1 MPLHDVGYRAWKGRR
16 TTHLT
21 RLGVI
26 AGTGIRLAVQ
36 SQWVRRMI
44 MFAWLPVVWWGVAFF
59 AFEQAM
65 GPGEAVNTE
74 STVRNP
80 FPTELQRL
88 GMSQVQRRNL
98 RDISRRLRI
107 PQADK
112 LFNELNNNDEGQTRN
127 VFWGWLIMTF
137 FRYPQALLILFLIG
151 ATVPPLISHDIR
163 SRAFL
168 IYFSRPIGRL
178 EYLFGKLLVPA
189 AFIIFV
195 TTLPALTLYLFA
207 IGMSP
212 TISVFWSTWDLPIKI
227 LTASI
232 FLVIPTS
239 LLALM
244 LSSLTQE
251 AKFVSFGW
259 FAFWTLGHGAWFAVL
274 ATTAVRLNL
283 PPTHPTVTGDPI
295 VTKWSVLSLYN
306 NLGDVQ
312 SWIFGFSDFG
322 EVLPEFLALSLLSL
336 VSLIILYR
344 RISAPIRI

>member
-1 MPLHDVGYRAWKGRR
+1 
-16 TTHLT
+16 
-21 RLGVI
+21 
-26 AGTGIRLAVQ
+26 
-36 SQWVRRMI
+36 MI

-65 GPGEAVNTE
+65 GPGDSA
-74 STVRNP
+74 
-80 FPTELQRL
+80 LGAAQR
-88 GMSQVQRRNL
+88 SQIDSITRVFRQRKPIEDL
-98 RDISRRLRI
+98 ARRLRI

-112 LFNELNNNDEGQTRN
+112 LIKNLKSGDDEKSRN
-127 VFWGWLIMTF
+127 VFWGWLMMTF

-151 ATVPPLISHDIR
+151 ATVPPLIAHDIR

-178 EYLFGKLLVPA
+178 EYLFGKLMVPA

-195 TTLPALTLYLFA
+195 TTLPALALYLFA

-212 TISVFWSTWDLPIKI
+212 TMAVFWSTWDLPLKM
-227 LTASI
+227 LLASI
-232 FLVIPTS
+232 VLVVPTS

-251 AKFVSFGW
+251 AKFVSFSW
-259 FAFWTLGHGAWFAVL
+259 FAFWTLGHGAWLAVL
-274 ATTAVRLNL
+274 FTTAVRLNI
-283 PPTHPTVTGDPI
+283 PAHYPAVVNHPTVL
-295 VTKWSVLSLYN
+295 KWSVLSLYN

-312 SWIFGFSDFG
+312 SWIFGFSEFF
-322 EVLPEFLALSLLSL
+322 EIWPSFLALSLLS
-336 VSLIILYR
+336 VISLIILFR

>member
-1 MPLHDVGYRAWKGRR
+1 MPLHDVGYRPWNGRR
-16 TTHLT
+16 TFYLT

-26 AGTGIRLAVQ
+26 ASTGIRLAAQ

-65 GPGEAVNTE
+65 GPGDSAFGAAK
-74 STVRNP
+74 R
-80 FPTELQRL
+80 
-88 GMSQVQRRNL
+88 SQAADVARMMAQQRRPL
-98 RDISRRLRI
+98 EDLARRFRI

-112 LFNELNNNDEGQTRN
+112 LFKNLKSGDDEKTRH
-127 VFWGWLIMTF
+127 VFWGWLMMTF

-151 ATVPPLISHDIR
+151 ATVPPLIAHDIR

-178 EYLFGKLLVPA
+178 EYLFGKLMVPA

-195 TTLPALTLYLFA
+195 TTLPALALYLFA

-212 TISVFWSTWDLPIKI
+212 TMSVFWSTWDLPLKI
-227 LTASI
+227 LLASI
-232 FLVIPTS
+232 VLVVPTS

-251 AKFVSFGW
+251 AKFVNFSW
-259 FAFWTLGHGAWFAVL
+259 FAFWTLGHGAWLAVL
-274 ATTAVRLNL
+274 FTTAVRMNL
-283 PPTHPTVTGDPI
+283 PPHHAAV
-295 VTKWSVLSLYN
+295 VNNSAVSKWSVLSLYN

-312 SWIFGFSDFG
+312 SWIFGFN
-322 EVLPEFLALSLLSL
+322 EFIEIWPSCLALGLLS
-336 VSLIILYR
+336 VGSLIILFR

>member
-1 MPLHDVGYRAWKGRR
+1 MPLHDVGYRPWNGTR
-16 TTHLT
+16 TTYLT

-26 AGTGIRLAVQ
+26 AGTGIRLASQ

-65 GPGEAVNTE
+65 GPGEAGSGLFE
-74 STVRNP
+74 QAARP
-80 FPTELQRL
+80 L
-88 GMSQVQRRNL
+88 VQIPGAKRRVS
-98 RDISRRLRI
+98 RDTLTSISRRFRI
-107 PQADK
+107 PQVDK
-112 LFNELNNNDEGQTRN
+112 LVNQLDVKSEDKVRN
-127 VFWGWLIMTF
+127 IFWSWLLMTF

-151 ATVPPLISHDIR
+151 ATVPPLISQDIR

-178 EYLFGKLLVPA
+178 EYLCGKLLVPA

-195 TTLPALTLYLFA
+195 TTLPALALYLFA

-212 TISVFWSTWDLPIKI
+212 TMSVFWDTWDLP
-227 LTASI
+227 LRMFAASI
-232 FLVIPTS
+232 ALVIPTS

-251 AKFVSFGW
+251 AKFVSFSW
-259 FAFWTLGHGAWFAVL
+259 FAFWTLGHGAWLAVL
-274 ATTAVRLNL
+274 FTTAVRMKA
-283 PPTHPTVTGDPI
+283 PPFSPEVTSHPNVAQ
-295 VTKWSVLSLYN
+295 WSVLSLYN
-306 NLGDVQ
+306 NLGEVQ
-312 SWIFGFSDFG
+312 SWIFGFSQLQDIWLS
-322 EVLPEFLALSLLSL
+322 VIALSVLSL
-336 VSLIILYR
+336 VSLIILFR